1 MLLRFVLPLVA
12 FGLGRAT
19 AVAEPAHGSPTP
31 SPTPSCT
38 TSWYPAFVTD
48 TTNQRPPVYLQ
59 VRSSNPI
66 IDGRNVVLRP
76 DDKSKGQRVVVDDT
90 LTSPVLAVQMRGGVL
105 YSETRDFSNNLSDL
119 GPVGGLRNITY
130 NPSTLTGSAEFIFQ
144 NLTKSSSP
152 DFKRSHNLFQLVG
165 GGDSAEYGLYVQVP
179 DLVVNGFI
187 ACKQSDKKGSYWQMI
202 YYVNGGNSE
211 DQPTN
216 CEYIGL
222 NAILSPSLISSRNY
236 IKIYFQLASNYSLI
250 YIIDISRPI

>member
-1 MLLRFVLPLVA
+1 MLLKFALPLLAWA
-12 FGLGRAT
+12 FARAT
-19 AVAEPAHGSPTP
+19 AEAVPEPARVHP
-31 SPTPSCT
+31 SPSCT

-105 YSETRDFSNNLSDL
+105 YSESRDFSNNLSDL

-130 NPSTLTGSAEFIFQ
+130 NPATLTGSAEFIFQ
-144 NLTKSSSP
+144 NLTRSSAP
-152 DFKRSHNLFQLVG
+152 DFKRSHNLWQLVG
-165 GGDSAEYGLYVQVP
+165 GGDSAEYGLYLQVP

-187 ACKQSDKKGSYWQMI
+187 ACKQRDRKGSYWQMI
-202 YYVNGGNSE
+202 YYVSGGSSE
-211 DQPTN
+211 DQPKN
-216 CEYIGL
+216 CEYIGI
-222 NAILSPSLISSRNY
+222 NAILSPSI
-236 IKIYFQLASNYSLI
+236 QSN
-250 YIIDISRPI
+250 